1 MKQRNTVIAGTVLVV
16 LALVLIAGCG
26 KKPPPVAKP
35 RETIFYPK
43 APAPPRLQF
52 LTQITELDPQAP
64 EPNSAFSDFVVGKM
78 KVEKGPSIRSPY
90 GVAARDGKVYVC
102 DLEIRNIHII
112 DIANNKFSLMCKRG
126 LLKKPVNI
134 TIAPDG
140 TKYVCDTDLDKM
152 AVFDAQDQF
161 VRFIGNPATCSP
173 IDVALCQ
180 GELIV
185 ADIKDNEVE
194 AWSTDGKFRRKI
206 ASSGAGPAQ
215 LEMPTNL
222 EVGPD
227 GRIFVSET
235 AVGIIKIYN
244 IKGQYIGAVGAPGD
258 RAGFF
263 ARPKGIA
270 IDPNGII
277 YVADAQW
284 EVVQIFEP
292 QGRLLLAFGGPQP
305 GPAGMGM
312 PAGIAIDRTSL
323 PAFQKYI
330 DKDFQAEYLLFV
342 ANQFGPNK
350 IGVYAFGKSKTIK
363 YKPVKLTTP
372 TRPEPATQPGVPP
385 VGEPGVQPTTQPTTR
400 PGSR

>member
-206 ASSGAGPAQ
+206 ATKGERIDQ
-215 LEMPTNL
+215 LTMPTNL
-222 EVGPD
+222 DVGPK
-227 GRIFVSET
+227 GIIFVSET
-235 AVGIIKIYN
+235 AYGIIKKYN
-244 IKGQYIGAVGAPGD
+244 IKGQFVGTVGAPGD
-258 RAGFF
+258 RPGFF
-263 ARPKGIA
+263 VRPKGIA

-277 YVADAQW
+277 YVADSQW
-284 EVVQIFEP
+284 EVIQIFAPE
-292 QGRLLLAFGGPQP
+292 GRLLMAFGGAEP

-312 PAGIAIDRTSL
+312 PAGVAIDRTSL
-323 PAFQKYI
+323 PAFQKYV
-330 DKDFQAEYLLFV
+330 DKGFRAEYLLFV

-350 IGVYAFGKSKTIK
+350 IGVYAFGKSKTGDYTLPK
-363 YKPVKLTTP
+363 RLPA
-372 TRPEPATQPGVPP
+372 TRPGPGTQPATQPAVS
-385 VGEPGVQPTTQPTTR
+385 PGTR
-400 PGSR
+400 